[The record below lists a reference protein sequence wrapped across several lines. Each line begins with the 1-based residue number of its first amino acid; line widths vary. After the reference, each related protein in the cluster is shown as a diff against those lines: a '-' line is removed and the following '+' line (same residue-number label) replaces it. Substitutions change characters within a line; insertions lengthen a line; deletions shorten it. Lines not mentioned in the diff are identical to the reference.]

1 MIDSTDNDDSAAH
14 ADIFVGHS
22 EMAELMRRHDWASTS
37 LGPPERWPE
46 ALKVA
51 LRILLTSRFDMWLG
65 WGPEVHFF
73 YNDAY
78 RPTLGDKHPR
88 SLAMPT
94 RVLWSEIWDQIKD
107 RIETVYRDGT
117 STWDRAL
124 LLMLERSG
132 YTEETYHTFSYSP
145 LIGDTGRVEGLFCA
159 VSEETERVLSERRLA
174 TLSTLASG
182 LAASDSRARV
192 MAATEQA
199 LGAAARE
206 LPFTLVY
213 LFDADAHAEPVDDHA
228 TARGPNLHEPA
239 GITPVAQLFAAS
251 GMPAG
256 HHLAPQRLTEE
267 AASRWGAGQILA
279 GAAELQV
286 DLAEPGLDIPSG
298 AWDEPPLH
306 ATVLALGGQGGEQP
320 VGFLVVARNRYR
332 PLDADGRN
340 FVRLI
345 AGQIGSALAN
355 ADAYEAQRRRAAEL
369 AEAIQMRQEAAE
381 VLRRANQ
388 RLSAEVEARTA
399 EGDRLRRLFAQAPGF
414 MCVLGGPDHTFE
426 LINDSYQRLVGHRDV
441 AGKRLRDALPEL
453 VGQGFLGLLNE
464 VLRTGTPYIGRGVRV
479 MLQREPGAPL
489 DERFLNFIYQPI
501 FAPDGS
507 VDGIFAEGN
516 DATEQVR
523 AERALLELNNSLE
536 ARIGERTN
544 ELAAALDRLK
554 AESAER
560 EAVQEALRQSQKMEA
575 VGQLTGGIAHDFNN
589 LLQGITGS
597 LTLVRRRLAQGRV
610 AEVDRFVVDAGNSAK
625 RAAALTH
632 RLLAFSRRQPLA
644 PKPLLANPLVAS
656 MQDLLARTL
665 GERISLTF
673 SLSDGLWTTL
683 CDANQLESALLNL
696 CINAR
701 DAMPNGGALRIAT
714 DNIDL
719 HPDHA
724 ARDPD
729 VLPGQYVCIAVTDT
743 GSGMPPDV
751 QARAFDP
758 FFTTKPIGQGT
769 GLGLS
774 MIYGFARQ
782 SEGHAKIHSEVGQGT
797 TVRLFLPRHTAGT
810 PSEATSVPTSDDAQR
825 AAPGQAPNNEPA
837 RAVASE
843 LAAGHAIGSVPS
855 PPRVLLIEDE
865 AVVRSLV
872 VEALSD
878 LGCVTI
884 EAADGP
890 SGLQVLMSAQTIDL
904 LVTDI
909 GLPGLDGRQVAD
921 AARSRRPGLKVL
933 LMTGYAENANFG
945 DSVLGDG
952 MGLIIKPFAMD
963 DLAARLRGILHS
975 A

>member
-1 MIDSTDNDDSAAH
+1 MIDSAAANDDSAAH
-14 ADIFVGHS
+14 ADIFVGRS
-22 EMAELMRRHDWASTS
+22 EMAELMRRHAWAATA

-94 RVLWSEIWDQIKD
+94 RVLWAEIWDQIKD

-117 STWDRAL
+117 ATWDRAL

-132 YTEETYHTFSYSP
+132 YAEETYHTFSYSP

-174 TLSTLASG
+174 TLSALASG
-182 LAASDSRARV
+182 IAASDSRAKV
-192 MAATEQA
+192 LATTEQA
-199 LGAAARE
+199 LGAAARD

-213 LFDADAHAEPVDDHA
+213 LFDGDGDGGDVEGIGNKQTGDDDAAEIP
-228 TARGPNLHEPA
+228 PE
-239 GITPVAQLFAAS
+239 AQLSAAT

-256 HHLAPQRLTEE
+256 HRLAPQRLTDE

-279 GAAELQV
+279 GATELQV
-286 DLAEPGLDIPSG
+286 DLAEPGLDVPSG
-298 AWDEPPLH
+298 DWDEPPQH
-306 ATVLALGGQGGEQP
+306 ATVLALGGQGGERP
-320 VGFLVVARNRYR
+320 AGFLVAARNRYR

-369 AEAIQMRQEAAE
+369 AEAIQLRQEAAE

-414 MCVLGGPDHTFE
+414 MCVLGGPDHTLE
-426 LINDSYQRLVGHRDV
+426 LINDSYQQLVGHRNV
-441 AGKRLRDALPEL
+441 AGKPLREALPEL
-453 VGQGFLGLLNE
+453 VGQGFLSLLDE
-464 VLRTGTPYIGRGVRV
+464 VLLTGAPYIGRGVRV

-489 DERFLNFIYQPI
+489 DERFLNFVYQPI
-501 FAPDGS
+501 FAADGS

-544 ELAAALDRLK
+544 ELAAALARLK

-610 AEVDRFVVDAGNSAK
+610 AEVDRFVADAGNSAK

-665 GERISLTF
+665 GEGISLAF
-673 SLSDGLWTTL
+673 SLSDDLWTTL

-701 DAMPNGGALRIAT
+701 DATPHGGALRIAT
-714 DNIDL
+714 SNIHL
-719 HPDHA
+719 HPEHP
-724 ARDPD
+724 ARDAD
-729 VLPGQYVCIAVTDT
+729 VLPGEYVCIAVADT
-743 GSGMPPDV
+743 GTGMPPEV
-751 QARAFDP
+751 LARAFDP
-758 FFTTKPIGQGT
+758 FFTTKPMGQGT

-782 SEGHAKIHSEVGQGT
+782 SEGYAKIQSEVGVGT
-797 TVRLFLPRHTAGT
+797 TVRLYLPRHMAWSRPEAAVVAALDEAQPESSNDV
-810 PSEATSVPTSDDAQR
+810 PSR
-825 AAPGQAPNNEPA
+825 AAEPEA
-837 RAVASE
+837 G
-843 LAAGHAIGSVPS
+843 LAACQAFESTPAPVM
-855 PPRVLLIEDE
+855 VLVIEDE
-865 AVVRSLV
+865 PVVRSLV
-872 VEALSD
+872 VEVLSD
-878 LGCVTI
+878 LGCQAI

-890 SGLQVLMSAQTIDL
+890 SGLQMLMSPQPIDL

-909 GLPGLDGRQVAD
+909 GLPGLNGRQLAD
-921 AARSRRPGLKVL
+921 AARTRRPGLKVL

-945 DSVLGDG
+945 DGVLGDG
-952 MGLIIKPFAMD
+952 MDLITKPFAMD
-963 DLAARLRGILHS
+963 DLAQRLRGMLGDG
-975 A
+975 

>member
-1 MIDSTDNDDSAAH
+1 MTDSAAHDTTAAH
-14 ADIFVGHS
+14 ADIFVGRS
-22 EMAELMRRHDWASTS
+22 EMAELMRRHDWAATA
-37 LGPPERWPE
+37 LGPPSLWPE

-88 SLAMPT
+88 ALAMPT
-94 RVLWSEIWDQIKD
+94 RVLWAEIWDQIKD

-117 STWDRAL
+117 ATWDRAL

-132 YTEETYHTFSYSP
+132 YPDETYHTFSYSP

-182 LAASDSRARV
+182 LAASDSRAKV
-192 MAATEQA
+192 LAAAEQA
-199 LGAAARE
+199 LGAAARD

-213 LFDADAHAEPVDDHA
+213 LFDGDEGGDI
-228 TARGPNLHEPA
+228 A
-239 GITPVAQLFAAS
+239 GIDPEATPRAHLAAAC

-256 HHLAPQRLTEE
+256 HRLAPQRLGDE

-279 GAAELQV
+279 GATELQV
-286 DLAEPGLDIPSG
+286 ELAEPGLDVPTG
-298 AWDEPPLH
+298 AWDEPPRH
-306 ATVLALGGQGGEQP
+306 ATVLALGGQGGERP
-320 VGFLVVARNRYR
+320 AGFLVAARNRYR

-340 FVRLI
+340 FMRLV

-369 AEAIQMRQEAAE
+369 AEAIQLRQEAAE

-414 MCVLGGPDHTFE
+414 MCVLGGAEYTFE
-426 LINDSYQRLVGHRDV
+426 LINDSYQQLVGHRDV
-441 AGKRLRDALPEL
+441 VGKPLREALPEL
-453 VGQGFLGLLNE
+453 VGQGFLNLLDE
-464 VLRTGTPYIGRGVRV
+464 VLRTGVPYIGRGVRV

-489 DERFLNFIYQPI
+489 DERFLNFVYQPI
-501 FAPDGS
+501 FAADGS

-544 ELAAALDRLK
+544 ELAAALERLK

-610 AEVDRFVVDAGNSAK
+610 DEVDRFVADAGHSAK

-644 PKPLLANPLVAS
+644 PKPLLANPLVVS
-656 MQDLLARTL
+656 VQDLLARTL
-665 GERISLTF
+665 GEGISLAF
-673 SLSDGLWTTL
+673 SLPDDLWTTL

-696 CINAR
+696 CINPR
-701 DAMPNGGALRIAT
+701 DSLPHCGALRIAT
-714 DNIDL
+714 SNIEL
-719 HPDHA
+719 HAEHP
-724 ARDPD
+724 ARDAD
-729 VLPGQYVCIAVTDT
+729 VLPGEYVCIAVTDT
-743 GSGMPPDV
+743 GTGMSPEV
-751 QARAFDP
+751 LARAFDP

-782 SEGHAKIHSEVGQGT
+782 SEGYAKIQSELGHGT
-797 TVRLFLPRHTAGT
+797 TVRLYLPRHMA
-810 PSEATSVPTSDDAQR
+810 
-825 AAPGQAPNNEPA
+825 AAPDAA
-837 RAVASE
+837 AVATTKEAPHPS
-843 LAAGHAIGSVPS
+843 LADMLPPVATPVPVK
-855 PPRVLLIEDE
+855 VLVIEDE
-865 AVVRSLV
+865 PVVRSLV
-872 VEALSD
+872 VEVLSD
-878 LGCVTI
+878 LGCQAI

-890 SGLQVLMSAQTIDL
+890 SGLQVLMSAQDIDL

-909 GLPGLDGRQVAD
+909 GLPGLNGRQVAE
-921 AARSRRPGLKVL
+921 AARTRRPGLKVL

-952 MGLIIKPFAMD
+952 MDLITKPFAMD
-963 DLAARLRGILHS
+963 DLALRLRGMLG
-975 A
+975 AG